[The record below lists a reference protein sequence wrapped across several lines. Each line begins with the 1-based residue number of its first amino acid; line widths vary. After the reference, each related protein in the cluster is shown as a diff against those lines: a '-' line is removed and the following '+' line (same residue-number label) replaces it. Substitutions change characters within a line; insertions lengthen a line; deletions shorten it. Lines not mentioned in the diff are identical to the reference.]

1 MALLASFIGGLGVV
15 LGAFAAHGLKP
26 LLSVSAL
33 ESFNTGIRYQMY
45 HAFLLFAAVLS
56 AVFFVKLK
64 PQPSYLFMIAVLPMM
79 YHLKR
84 VLSYEDPKDFDPEL
98 KRLALCTFLFAT
110 LFSAGQ
116 FL

>member
-1 MALLASFIGGLGVV
+1 MRDIDTDKQANKTTIAIL
-15 LGAFAAHGLKP
+15 LGAKK
-26 LLSVSAL
+26 SK
-33 ESFNTGIRYQMY
+33 IY

-110 LFSAGQ
+110 LFSADQ